1 MNGVGATGRVRLF
14 VRQLTRRHCV
24 LVSPGRLFDP
34 VVFDSDTEEME
45 STLFRGIVVR
55 GHFAPALAGGRPFLS
70 PPHVSLMPIGQLG
83 EEMAFQLWT
92 PFLWAS
98 QHFSSTGRARLLAP
112 PFPSCP
118 QPEGSM
124 SGHAKAL
131 CSSDTIS
138 VKLLDSSLNLLPS
151 LKIQAFGNSSQE
163 AALCFFS
170 PCLCFFSHVIPSEA
184 KGTGCLAT

>member
-1 MNGVGATGRVRLF
+1 MAWVCVNGVGATGRVRLF

-98 QHFSSTGRARLLAP
+98 QHFPPLAGPGCWHLLSPPALSLREACLGMQRPCAP
-112 PFPSCP
+112 QTPFLSNFW
-118 QPEGSM
+118 
-124 SGHAKAL
+124 
-131 CSSDTIS
+131 I
-138 VKLLDSSLNLLPS
+138 LPS
-151 LKIQAFGNSSQE
+151 I
-163 AALCFFS
+163 FS
-170 PCLCFFSHVIPSEA
+170 L
-184 KGTGCLAT
+184 L